1 MGILFVILGI
11 MAISGLSYKDTSSF
25 FDATIGIGFLAI
37 GVSIL
42 MCSNWKIIKLIVDKI
57 KNKW

>member
-25 FDATIGIGFLAI
+25 FDATIGIVFLAI

-42 MCSNWKIIKLIVDKI
+42 MCSD
-57 KNKW
+57 

>member
-1 MGILFVILGI
+1 MKKKGFIILGI
-11 MAISGLSYKDTSSF
+11 VEISKLSFEEPNSF

-42 MCSNWKIIKLIVDKI
+42 MCSN
-57 KNKW
+57 

>member
-37 GVSIL
+37 SVSIL
-42 MCSNWKIIKLIVDKI
+42 MCSN
-57 KNKW
+57 

>member
-1 MGILFVILGI
+1 MSILFIILGI
-11 MAISGLSYKDTSSF
+11 VEISKLSFEEPNSF